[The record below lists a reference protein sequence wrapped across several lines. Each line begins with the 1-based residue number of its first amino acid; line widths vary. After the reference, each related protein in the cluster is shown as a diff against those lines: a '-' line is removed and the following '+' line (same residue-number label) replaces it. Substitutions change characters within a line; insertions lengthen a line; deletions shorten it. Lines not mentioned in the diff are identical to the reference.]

1 MNAFLRGRCRNTKS
15 LNEEKY
21 AQLIYDVWIYFLK
34 ENEGD
39 HLSTLQDIGY
49 ALNAYEEA
57 EEYEICAVLNQ
68 IIENY
73 QQLSRI
79 ELRYDTAN
87 GQTYHKGFF

>member
-1 MNAFLRGRCRNTKS
+1 MNAFLRGRCRNTIS

-79 ELRYDTAN
+79 ELR
-87 GQTYHKGFF
+87 